1 MLDDSTMKNECVRM
15 YFDREME
22 SVVKRRI
29 NGKRN
34 VKKKIKRDRKKVTK
48 NNERKKRLHEIYCS
62 YKILETVDCNY
73 LESCCDDF

>member
-34 VKKKIKRDRKKVTK
+34 VKKKIKRDRKKSDK
-48 NNERKKRLHEIYCS
+48 EQRKK
-62 YKILETVDCNY
+62 ETAA
-73 LESCCDDF
+73 